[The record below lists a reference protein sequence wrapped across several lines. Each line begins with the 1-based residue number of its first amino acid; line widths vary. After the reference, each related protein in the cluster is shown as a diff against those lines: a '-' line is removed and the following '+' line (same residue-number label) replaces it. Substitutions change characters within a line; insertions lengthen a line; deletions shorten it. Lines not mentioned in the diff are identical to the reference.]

1 MSLNE
6 KQVQLKRDSRCS
18 GSNANDTRCCNL
30 DTNIDKSDRFNIEFA
45 NIATVKMA
53 STRGPGRCVSGIRM
67 PGFGILSGQLCFP
80 ISRLRRS
87 PAEHLAN
94 AGDNR
99 QTHRSDMHPERLA
112 SQGGMP
118 MQYLAPCRQ
127 IASPAVRVFS
137 GGDERCHAACRTR
150 RQADRSGMCRER
162 VRRGRFL
169 FEYIETCRKSAFTA
183 CIWRTSRRSTSL
195 QQ

>member
-1 MSLNE
+1 VLRLVRERYALLQQS
-6 KQVQLKRDSRCS
+6 
-18 GSNANDTRCCNL
+18 L

-67 PGFGILSGQLCFP
+67 PGFGILLGATLFSDFAFAAVASEALEKCRATIGRP
-80 ISRLRRS
+80 IVRTCI
-87 PAEHLAN
+87 
-94 AGDNR
+94 
-99 QTHRSDMHPERLA
+99 QERLA

-127 IASPAVRVFS
+127 IASPAVRACFQTAMKDVI
-137 GGDERCHAACRTR
+137 AACRAR
-150 RQADRSGMCRER
+150 VGKSIVQECVGER
-162 VRRGRFL
+162 VRKEGRFL

-183 CIWRTSRRSTSL
+183 VRACVWRTSPGDPPPL